1 MYRLF
6 SFLFLFLLFPISG
19 KAEVIRPHIKVDIVS
34 DFTQAKEGERVRV
47 GFLATPDPGWH
58 IYWKHP
64 GDSGRAPSLI
74 WSSTAGALFSES
86 RWPTPKEI
94 PVGPLVNYGYD
105 EPTIIY
111 HDLVMPSHDLNFS
124 LKANWLVCEENCV
137 PGEAELSFKLPHAK
151 ESLRSDHYK
160 AFDAASLA
168 LPKETK
174 LFQVDQARK
183 NNSIILTIHNPS
195 KAPLPTKEIK
205 FLANSKRQIDH
216 AAVQKLTNTGDGLI
230 LEVPLSVSAP
240 KDLNQISGIL
250 ISKEG
255 FDNSPSIL
263 VGQDA
268 EITTVNY
275 DSTKKATPWQ
285 SILGA
290 LWFAFLG
297 GLLLNIM
304 PCVFPVLSLKI
315 LNLVQDNDEAHRV
328 YGNYYAI
335 GVVLSFAIIGIVFL
349 ALRAFGASYG
359 WGFQLQYPPFVF
371 ALVILLLLV
380 ALNLIGLFE
389 VGASIQ
395 KRAGAIS
402 CSENSRGAFLS
413 GVLATVV
420 ATPCTAPFMGVALA
434 AAVSVP
440 LLVGFL
446 IFIFLGIGLALPF
459 FVISYIPSVSKY
471 LPRPGTWMEVAKQAF
486 SFPVFGTIIWLLWV
500 YGKQTDIDNLI
511 RLISTLLGISIAAW
525 MYGYSKLPN
534 RETSKRRLGILF
546 SILVFC
552 LSVWVGI
559 PSQSS
564 GHVSSNNVYRDSHG
578 QEWMPYSKELVQQL
592 QDEGKIM
599 YLDFTASWCI
609 TCQVNK
615 TIVFSSEDVRQA
627 IREKHVTLIRGDW
640 TSEDPAIT
648 EALRFYGAEGV
659 PLNIVYLADKS
670 KPPVILPS
678 LLTPSI
684 VLNAI
689 LNN

>member
-1 MYRLF
+1 MF
-6 SFLFLFLLFPISG
+6 SASG

-34 DFTQAKEGERVRV
+34 DYTQAKEGERVRV

-64 GDSGRAPSLI
+64 GDSGRAPSLN
-74 WSSTAGALFSES
+74 WTSTAGALLSES

-111 HDLVMPSHDLNFS
+111 HDLVMPAHDLNFS

-137 PGEAELSFKLPHAK
+137 PGEAELTYKLPHAK
-151 ESLRSDHYK
+151 ESVKSDNFK
-160 AFDAASLA
+160 AFDEAALS

-183 NNSIILTIHNPS
+183 GNSMVLTIHNPS

-216 AAVQKLTNTGDGLI
+216 AANQKLTNAGDGII

-240 KDLNQISGIL
+240 KELSQISGIL

-255 FDNSPSIL
+255 FDDSPSIL
-263 VGQDA
+263 VGQDT
-268 EITTVNY
+268 EITTVQY
-275 DSTKKATPWQ
+275 DTSKKAIPWQ
-285 SILGA
+285 SMLGA
-290 LWFAFLG
+290 LWFALLG

-304 PCVFPVLSLKI
+304 PCVFPVLSIKI
-315 LNLVQDNDEAHRV
+315 LNLVQDSDEAHRR
-328 YGNYYAI
+328 YGNFYAI
-335 GVVLSFAIIGIVFL
+335 GVILSFALIGIVFL

-389 VGASIQ
+389 IGASIQ
-395 KRAGAIS
+395 KRAGTIS
-402 CSENSRGAFLS
+402 CSANARGAFLS

-459 FVISYIPSVSKY
+459 FVISYIPSISKY
-471 LPRPGTWMEVAKQAF
+471 FPRPGKWMEVAKQAF
-486 SFPVFGTIIWLLWV
+486 SFPIFGTIIWLLWV
-500 YGKQTDIDNLI
+500 YGKQTDIDNLT
-511 RLISTLLGISIAAW
+511 RLLATLLGVSTAAW
-525 MYGYSKLPN
+525 IYGLSKLPT
-534 RETSKRRLGILF
+534 REASKRRLGV
-546 SILVFC
+546 LVSVLIFC
-552 LSVWVGI
+552 LSIWVGI
-559 PSQSS
+559 PTQSS
-564 GHVSSNNVYRDSHG
+564 GHVASNNVYRDSHDL
-578 QEWMPYSKELVQQL
+578 EWLPYSKELVQKL

-615 TIVFSSEDVRQA
+615 TIVFSSEEVRRT
-627 IREKHVTLIRGDW
+627 IRERHVVLIRGDW
-640 TSEDPAIT
+640 TSEDPLIT

-659 PLNIVYLADKS
+659 PLNIVYHADKS
-670 KPPVILPS
+670 KAPTILPS

-684 VLNAI
+684 VLNA
-689 LNN
+689 LKE